1 MSMLNLHHLY
11 CQRFL
16 DQFSEAQEKL
26 LKLNLT
32 DSAHEFELLF
42 DCFKRECQKN
52 ISRFTP
58 DKNNKSEYRLL
69 KQLDLICKHIHKLSS
84 SLTNLKN
91 PLKKAVCNLYNFT
104 PEQVIKYFE
113 EQHRFKKV
121 LKNHIRD
128 LKEFRGLAQDIRA

>member
-84 SLTNLKN
+84 SLTNLKKN
-91 PLKKAVCNLYNFT
+91 NFT